1 METSN
6 RFSRCLLEQKDEES
20 RQAKRLRRRTV
31 LIAILIQALA
41 LGLLVLRTLFGASA
55 EKLMIARF
63 VPGVPW
69 KGSREPHD
77 PERRHPAPGPHPHV
91 NYFTVPAEVSIV
103 VVRHEVALNCDDA
116 PDIGPGS
123 DAPAGPG
130 FGDPNGL
137 LPYLGQRGND
147 RPMPPPPSREPE
159 APSKKPRVVDP
170 AIQEARLVTRIE
182 PIYPVLAK
190 QTHLQGT
197 VVIRAII
204 SKDGDIE
211 SLEVLRGH
219 PWLAKA
225 ALEAIARW
233 HYRPALLNGQPVEVE
248 TMITVVFTLR

>member
-1 METSN
+1 METGN

-31 LIAILIQALA
+31 LIAILIQAVA
-41 LGLLVLRTLFGASA
+41 LGLLMLRPLFGASA

-77 PERRHPAPGPHPHV
+77 PERRHPANLHSHV
-91 NYFTVPAEVSIV
+91 HDVPLHAFTFRPSVRPAEHVQ
-103 VVRHEVALNCDDA
+103 DGDA
-116 PDIGPGS
+116 PDIGPAS

-130 FGDPNGL
+130 FGDPNGP
-137 LPYLGQRGND
+137 LPDLGQWGND

-182 PIYPVLAK
+182 PVYPVLAK
-190 QTHLQGT
+190 QTHLEGT
-197 VVIRAII
+197 VIIRAII
-204 SKDGDIE
+204 SKDGHIE

-233 HYRPALLNGQPVEVE
+233 QYRPTLLNGQPVEVE